1 MLVFESSFF
10 ANGLKIGKNKSA
22 EKLLLADD
30 SLGMFMSVTSLITT
44 LVIMCSDYNGY

>member
-10 ANGLKIGKNKSA
+10 FATGLKIGKNKSA

-30 SLGMFMSVTSLITT
+30 SLGMIMSVTSLMIIVIT
-44 LVIMCSDYNGY
+44 I